1 MLFYSSCRPC
11 GIQAVSHLLFLTK
24 IVRFV
29 FVYNKFNLFYTKN
42 DNKVMLAVSG
52 LTLSRCR
59 HCILALLICM
69 QRLSCPAVS

>member
-1 MLFYSSCRPC
+1 MPFYSSCRTC

-59 HCILALLICM
+59 HCIWVLLICM
-69 QRLSCPAVS
+69 QRLSCPGVS